1 MLDIQQCIGDIYV
14 ELEIRKE
21 HDDNGLLY
29 LLYPKLYQNIDN
41 NMMMI
46 RVKPNQLQYIK
57 VMDGLVT
64 IKITS
69 LDSLVIAKIKTRFF
83 TDEEYK

>member
-1 MLDIQQCIGDIYV
+1 
-14 ELEIRKE
+14 
-21 HDDNGLLY
+21 LY